1 MIGRIAKRVFDFSA
15 ALIGLII
22 ASPLI
27 LGTAIAIALFMG
39 RPVLFAQ
46 DRPGKNS
53 RIFKVYKFRSMI
65 DAVDKDGKL
74 LPDSERLTRLGK
86 FIRKTSMD
94 ELPQLWNVLK
104 GEMSLVGPRPLLVVY
119 LERYTPEQAR
129 RHEVTPG
136 ITGWAQV
143 HGRRLLDGDWQKK
156 FELDVWYVDNWSFWL
171 DMKII
176 GMSVLQVLRQSD
188 IAQEGQA
195 TGQEFLGNN

>member
-1 MIGRIAKRVFDFSA
+1 MVGQLAKRMFDFVLAS
-15 ALIGLII
+15 LGLII
-22 ASPLI
+22 ACPLI
-27 LGTAIAIALFMG
+27 LGTALAIYLSMG

-46 DRPGKNS
+46 ERPGKNN
-53 RIFKVYKFRSMI
+53 RIFTLYKFRSMAH
-65 DAVDKDGKL
+65 AVDKHGNL
-74 LPDSERLTRLGK
+74 LPDGDRLTRVGR
-86 FIRKTSMD
+86 FIRKTSLD

-143 HGRRLLDGDWQKK
+143 HGRRLLDGDWQRK

-176 GMSVLQVLRQSD
+176 WMSVVQVLKQSD
-188 IAQEGQA
+188 VAQEGHA
-195 TGQEFLGNN
+195 TGEEFMGNN